1 MLLIDGDIIAYRIA
15 WACDEEASSDYA
27 TTSCD
32 TFVSN
37 LLLTYQGMTTGYQ
50 LYLTGKGNFRHD
62 YAVTAPYKGNRK
74 SRPPPK
80 YLQDIRQHLIEK
92 WSAMVVEG
100 EEADDAIAIDATTLG
115 DYAVMASIDKDFDQI
130 PGIHYDFIKDEEYYV
145 DEVDGLKFFY
155 QQIITG
161 DAIDNIIG
169 VDGIGKQGAEDLIQG
184 CRNEMDM
191 WDIVR
196 DQLGDDRALEN
207 ARLCWL
213 RREAG
218 QIWEPPTTRSNKEVW
233 YGEATST
240 TH

>member
-1 MLLIDGDIIAYRIA
+1 LIEGYR
-15 WACDEEASSDYA
+15 
-27 TTSCD
+27 
-32 TFVSN
+32 
-37 LLLTYQGMTTGYQ
+37 
-50 LYLTGKGNFRHD
+50 LYLTGRGNFRHV

-74 SRPPPK
+74 KRPPPR
-80 YLQDIRQHLIEK
+80 YLKQIRQHLIK
-92 WSAMVVEG
+92 NWGAAVVDG
-100 EEADDAIAIDATTLG
+100 EEADDAIAIDATTYG
-115 DYAVMASIDKDFDQI
+115 GGAIMASIDKDFDQI
-130 PGIHYDFIKDEEYYV
+130 PGIHYDFIKGREYV
-145 DEVDGLKFFY
+145 VGEVEGLKFFY

-169 VDGIGKQGAEDLIQG
+169 VDGMGKAGAEELIQG

-196 DQLGDDRALEN
+196 DQLGDERALEN

-218 QIWEPPTTRSNKEVW
+218 QVWEPPTTRSKEKVW
-233 YGEATST
+233 YGKAEST

>member
-15 WACDEEASSDYA
+15 WACDEESSEEYA
-27 TTSCD
+27 KTSCD

-37 LLLTYQGMTTGYQ
+37 MLLAYQGKAAKYQ
-50 LYLTGKGNFRHD
+50 LYLTGKGNFRHE

-74 SRPPPK
+74 SRPPPR
-80 YLQDIRQHLIEK
+80 YLPSIREHLIKK
-92 WSAMVVEG
+92 WDAVVVEG
-100 EEADDAIAIDATTLG
+100 EEADDAIAIDATLIG
-115 DYAVMASIDKDFDQI
+115 KDAVMASIDKDFDQI
-130 PGIHYDFIKDEEYYV
+130 AGTHYDFIKDREYYV
-145 DEVDGLKFFY
+145 EPVEGLKFFY

-169 VDGIGKQGAEDLIQG
+169 VDGIGQQGAKDLIQG
-184 CRNEMDM
+184 CRNELDM

-196 DQLGDDRALEN
+196 DQIGDERALEN

-218 QIWEPPTTRSNKEVW
+218 QIWEPPTTRDIKEVW
-233 YGEATST
+233 YGEETSAT
-240 TH
+240 H